1 MKIGIFGGTFDPP
14 HLGHIGACQAFLD
27 SVELDCLYV
36 MPAYIPPHK
45 AVLSGTDA
53 NTRLDMARI
62 AFGNLS
68 EKIIVSD
75 LEYKRDKKSYT
86 AHTLQYF
93 KEAYNDIDIYFLC
106 GTDMLLTF
114 DTWYK
119 PDYIFENATV
129 VYARRESD
137 KNNDLLIPCKIE
149 EYKKAYNARIIQ
161 LDIDIV
167 EISSSDIRK
176 EIDISGRSSY
186 LTDEVL
192 SFIVKNNLYDE

>member
-14 HLGHIGACQAFLD
+14 HVGHINMCKAFINTL
-27 SVELDCLYV
+27 ELDALYV
-36 MPAYIPPHK
+36 IPANIPPHK
-45 AVLSGTDA
+45 TIKSSTTA
-53 NTRLDMARI
+53 NQRLEMSKMAFSSI
-62 AFGNLS
+62 S
-68 EKIIVSD
+68 DKVVVSD
-75 LEYKRDKKSYT
+75 LEIKREGKSYT
-86 AHTLQYF
+86 ADTIRYF
-93 KEAYNDIDIYFLC
+93 KDKGNDEIYFLC